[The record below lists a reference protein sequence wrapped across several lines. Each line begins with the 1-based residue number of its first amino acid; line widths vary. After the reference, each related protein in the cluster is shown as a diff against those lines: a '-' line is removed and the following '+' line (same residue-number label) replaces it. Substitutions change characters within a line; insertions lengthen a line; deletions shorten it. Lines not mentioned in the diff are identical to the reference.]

1 MRPSEATKG
10 SDVRCGLA
18 SPSSHL
24 LLKPVGVI
32 PLAPA
37 RAMAGKRHA
46 VLLTVV
52 SSAIVM
58 ARPFGSRIWV
68 HPFIPAPETPKRVA
82 VRGARVCSRD
92 KGLPAAF
99 FQNLQVQTA
108 GSEKMLPYFHV
119 SACTSPFRGSWIGR
133 LPRRSLF
140 GGWGGLR
147 GSDGS
152 ALPGIVKLTLGD
164 DPLQDSHRAGPSA
177 ADGLRQ
183 SEGDQGPHSQ
193 GRSDAMG
200 PGAAS
205 YAPGRAQAMHRACFE
220 FRVVNVQIMSFDC
233 SLTARKGPE
242 DEVHSSMSKHPAG
255 PADRAS
261 PQKSTASGLES
272 TVQSSK
278 DPGCVEDHAS
288 HQTASIW
295 AFCLCSSVCGGI
307 AAWCVQR
314 MFQRYQVDLAQFRQ
328 IDVFLIGTGLAFA
341 AFGWL
346 DDRCTSPDYLLHV
359 IQQGMAAGA
368 GGFYFMANQLR
379 QRPRQV

>member
-1 MRPSEATKG
+1 
-10 SDVRCGLA
+10 
-18 SPSSHL
+18 
-24 LLKPVGVI
+24 
-32 PLAPA
+32 
-37 RAMAGKRHA
+37 
-46 VLLTVV
+46 
-52 SSAIVM
+52 M
-58 ARPFGSRIWV
+58 ARPFDSRIWV

-82 VRGARVCSRD
+82 VRGARVCSTGR
-92 KGLPAAF
+92 GMPAAF
-99 FQNLQVQTA
+99 PENQVQEA
-108 GSEKMLPYFHV
+108 GSQKMLPSLHV
-119 SACTSPFRGSWIGR
+119 SACTSPFHGSWISR
-133 LPRRSLF
+133 FCR
-140 GGWGGLR
+140 GLR
-147 GSDGS
+147 GRGTDGS
-152 ALPGIVKLTLGD
+152 ALGIAKSTSPTSCVARDFQLQGQAVCVRAFAGRQAGSQGCSRASEGPGD
-164 DPLQDSHRAGPSA
+164 EPLQDSHRAGHSA

-183 SEGDQGPHSQ
+183 SEGDRGPHSQ
-193 GRSDAMG
+193 EKSDTMG
-200 PGAAS
+200 QGAAS
-205 YAPGRAQAMHRACFE
+205 YAPHRAQALRRVCFE
-220 FRVVNVQIMSFDC
+220 FRMIDVQIMSFAC
-233 SLTARKGPE
+233 SLTARDGPE
-242 DEVHSSMSKHPAG
+242 DGVHSSMSKHPAG

-328 IDVFLIGTGLAFA
+328 VDVFLIGTGLAFA

-346 DDRCTSPDYLLHV
+346 DDQGTSPDYLLHV
-359 IQQGMAAGA
+359 IQQGMTAGA

>member
-1 MRPSEATKG
+1 
-10 SDVRCGLA
+10 
-18 SPSSHL
+18 
-24 LLKPVGVI
+24 
-32 PLAPA
+32 
-37 RAMAGKRHA
+37 MAGKRHA

-58 ARPFGSRIWV
+58 ARPFDSRIWV

-99 FQNLQVQTA
+99 FQNLQVPKA

-119 SACTSPFRGSWIGR
+119 SACTSPFHGSWIGR

-152 ALPGIVKLTLGD
+152 ALPGIVKLTLDD
-164 DPLQDSHRAGPSA
+164 DPLQDSHRAGHFA
-177 ADGLRQ
+177 AEGLRQ
-183 SEGDQGPHSQ
+183 SEGDQRPHSQ
-193 GRSDAMG
+193 GRSDTMG
-200 PGAAS
+200 QGAAS

-220 FRVVNVQIMSFDC
+220 FRMVNVQIMSFDC
-233 SLTARKGPE
+233 SLTVRKGPE

-255 PADRAS
+255 PAERAS
-261 PQKSTASGLES
+261 PQKSTASGLQS

-379 QRPRQV
+379 QRPRQA